1 MIECAYLFQTNLSK
15 QWIEN
20 IRAAKSNFQLLLE
33 DSKMKLQNAHN
44 HPTNVTTTNHNSTPP
59 PSSSSATSST
69 PSAMHHS
76 LPSLSSTSEISVD
89 LPSALKLDSTSM
101 DNSSIDEPMISI
113 PNESSRRSSKV
124 ESDVFKIVEQ
134 TRRNSRSDHKNY
146 GRYFT
151 ADGTGTHTT
160 NPSSSSSLINPS
172 STKSTP
178 STAIIKRMSWNNE
191 PITKIDSTNITNN
204 ELSNTNSFRSVHSSS
219 GVSSTGS
226 FLFSADE
233 EPSITTTTSSSMPAN
248 LSSTRTKTDDLTDE
262 LDEFD
267 GKSSSSTVI
276 GTDDREHLSNCLT
289 NPHDLIKSD
298 MNENANNRLST
309 ASTSTLTSSSVN
321 GKREPN

>member
-1 MIECAYLFQTNLSK
+1 M
-15 QWIEN
+15 EN
-20 IRAAKSNFQLLLE
+20 IRAAKSNFQLLME

-44 HPTNVTTTNHNSTPP
+44 HSSTPP
-59 PSSSSATSST
+59 AASST
-69 PSAMHHS
+69 ATITNTTPSTMHQS

-101 DNSSIDEPMISI
+101 DNSSIDEPIVSH

-124 ESDVFKIVEQ
+124 ESDVFKVVEQ

-151 ADGTGTHTT
+151 ADGTGTHVT

-191 PITKIDSTNITNN
+191 PINKTDSTTITTN

-233 EPSITTTTSSSMPAN
+233 EPSITTTTTTTTSSSMPAN
-248 LSSTRTKTDDLTDE
+248 LSSTRNKTDDLTDE

-276 GTDDREHLSNCLT
+276 GTDDRDHLSNTLS
-289 NPHDLIKSD
+289 NANDSMKSD
-298 MNENANNRLST
+298 IHENANNRLST
-309 ASTSTLTSSSVN
+309 ASTSTLTPTSGI
-321 GKREPN
+321 GKTELEPNFSL

>member
-1 MIECAYLFQTNLSK
+1 
-15 QWIEN
+15 
-20 IRAAKSNFQLLLE
+20 
-33 DSKMKLQNAHN
+33 MKLQNAHN
-44 HPTNVTTTNHNSTPP
+44 HSSTPPVPSTTTVTNSTP
-59 PSSSSATSST
+59 ST
-69 PSAMHHS
+69 MHQS

-89 LPSALKLDSTSM
+89 LPSGLKLDSTSM
-101 DNSSIDEPMISI
+101 DNSSIDEPMVSL
-113 PNESSRRSSKV
+113 PNESSRRSSKI
-124 ESDVFKIVEQ
+124 ESDVFKVVEQ

-151 ADGTGTHTT
+151 ADGTGTHVT

-172 STKSTP
+172 STKSIP

-191 PITKIDSTNITNN
+191 PMNKTDSTTITTN

-233 EPSITTTTSSSMPAN
+233 EPSITTTTSSSMPGN
-248 LSSTRTKTDDLTDE
+248 LSSTRNKTDDLTDE

-276 GTDDREHLSNCLT
+276 GTDDREHLSNTLS
-289 NPHDLIKSD
+289 NPNDSMKSD
-298 MNENANNRLST
+298 INENGNNRLST
-309 ASTSTLTSSSVN
+309 ASTSTLTSSSVI
-321 GKREPN
+321 GKRKSN